1 MVEPLPSK
9 QMVPVRFWLAAPYR
23 GIVQMVEQRSPKPYG
38 IGSNPF
44 APANSLMS
52 EADNPTYKNLRG
64 RSYTI
69 SGIGIT
75 VGKT

>member
-1 MVEPLPSK
+1 MEDREIVPLDK
-9 QMVPVRFWLAAPYR
+9 IVKGVIHPYR
-23 GIVQMVEQRSPKPYG
+23 GIVQMVEQRSPKPYV

-44 APANSLMS
+44 APANGLMP

-69 SGIGIT
+69 SSIGI
-75 VGKT
+75 VRGKT

>member
-1 MVEPLPSK
+1 M
-9 QMVPVRFWLAAPYR
+9 PVRFWLAAPHR

-52 EADNPTYKNLRG
+52 EDDNPTYKNLRG
-64 RSYTI
+64 RSYII
-69 SGIGIT
+69 SSIGI
-75 VGKT
+75 VRGKT